1 MLRIVLILILF
12 YNFNTLAY
20 SNERLQ
26 LYYLTEKIL
35 TKKIINLKELMQFN
49 ELSQSLGFEVVSS
62 DQQINYSVKVNR
74 AIYPI
79 VAFSDNI
86 NGGNL
91 NQTIKL
97 GDITFIA
104 DEDTKAKSGII
115 VGVGAL
121 LGIKKLYN
129 RGRYIDLNLNTS
141 ITAAPA
147 HDWLKVRNGYI
158 TACSKNHIKEWI
170 FIDACASWD
179 HTKKEFSDTINK
191 SISTSFTRLFMSGKS
206 FNESSIIAKRFISD
220 EYQQFQG

>member
-12 YNFNTLAY
+12 YNFNTIAN
-20 SNERLQ
+20 SAERLE

-35 TKKIINLKELMQFN
+35 AKKIINYKELMQFN
-49 ELSQSLGFEVVSS
+49 DLSQSLGFEVISS
-62 DQQINYSVKVNR
+62 DQKINYSVKVNK

-79 VAFSDNI
+79 VAYSDNI

-104 DEDTKAKSGII
+104 DKDTKAKSGII
-115 VGVGAL
+115 IGVGAL
-121 LGIKKLYN
+121 LAIKKLYN

-147 HDWLKVRNGYI
+147 HDWLKVRN
-158 TACSKNHIKEWI
+158 
-170 FIDACASWD
+170 
-179 HTKKEFSDTINK
+179 
-191 SISTSFTRLFMSGKS
+191 
-206 FNESSIIAKRFISD
+206 
-220 EYQQFQG
+220 